1 MDTILNLKLEVY
13 SDVSFQEN
21 DEGKKIPHSY
31 HAIFANAEDP
41 VLEVEIPLSKMIEQF
56 VENNVIP
63 GGTVTEQQRHHV
75 LSSLESI
82 KALTEH
88 YIKIVEQMPHPDQ
101 AKSKKKP

>member
-13 SDVSFQEN
+13 SDVSFPEN
-21 DEGKKIPHSY
+21 DAGEKIPHSY

-56 VENNVIP
+56 VDNNVIP
-63 GGTVTEQQRHHV
+63 GGTVTDKQRYNV

-82 KALTEH
+82 KTLVEH
-88 YIKIVEQMPHPDQ
+88 HIKLVEQMPHPDQ
-101 AKSKKKP
+101 VKGKKKS